1 MLVLCSWIFSHTIS
15 MFSKSNLPII
25 LIKHIIYIYTIYT
38 TIPQASYFLQQNE
51 PIYTPFFQEIL
62 CFFSNGRLSM
72 PNGRL
77 SMLNGRLS
85 MPMVDFQCSFEAWSM
100 TSFLPRRLPLGITD
114 SQVVHDVRLLQQDGP
129 VWDCLCQYDV
139 NKLVPQVTKLMT
151 S

>member
-1 MLVLCSWIFSHTIS
+1 

-62 CFFSNGRLSM
+62 CFFFNGRLSMPNGRLSM

-85 MPMVDFQCSFEAWSM
+85 MPMVDFQCSFEA
-100 TSFLPRRLPLGITD
+100 
-114 SQVVHDVRLLQQDGP
+114 
-129 VWDCLCQYDV
+129 
-139 NKLVPQVTKLMT
+139 
-151 S
+151 